1 MLINLIN
8 NAIKFTDTGEITIN
22 CYKKDNFLHIDV
34 ADTGIGINQNDLKTI
49 FETFRQIDT
58 GLDRVKEGSGLGLA
72 ISKKLVE
79 LLGGTLSVESE
90 FGVGSTFSVILPF
103 KLEN

>member
-1 MLINLIN
+1 MVS
-8 NAIKFTDTGEITIN
+8 
-22 CYKKDNFLHIDV
+22 CYLKEDFLNIDV
-34 ADTGIGINQNDLKTI
+34 FDTGIGISEKDLETV

-79 LLGGTLSVESE
+79 LLGGTISVVSE
-90 FGVGSTFSVILPF
+90 PGVGSTFSILLPI
-103 KLEN
+103 KQEN